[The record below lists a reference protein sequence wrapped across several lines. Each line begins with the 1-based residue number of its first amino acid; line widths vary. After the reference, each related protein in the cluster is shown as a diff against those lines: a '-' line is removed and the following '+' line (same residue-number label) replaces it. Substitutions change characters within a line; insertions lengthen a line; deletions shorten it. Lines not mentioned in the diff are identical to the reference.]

1 MSQHPDVDLFSLDLD
16 LSAGLDDDQV
26 NKMLQRK
33 KEEVA
38 GKVNSTKGQAEVLI
52 EILTELEI
60 LEKKFAEEKDARV
73 QLERLVETEIAD
85 LNQRLLLEAEAR
97 QGVQSSIINA
107 VKVKQGMISELD
119 LLATKLRH
127 MVDLLAPRD
136 SGKDV
141 DLLALTEEIE
151 SGLAEMNDLLDLEV
165 KSSENS
171 KGLRDIIDKLS
182 MEAKARHTLKQQ
194 NDHLLEAVKQLEVKL
209 QEEHAVGDQ
218 LRTMLD
224 KEAQERDA
232 IQQKLTAD
240 INSLKKG

>member
-1 MSQHPDVDLFSLDLD
+1 VSSKLAH
-16 LSAGLDDDQV
+16 
-26 NKMLQRK
+26 K
-33 KEEVA
+33 KGQEEVL
-38 GKVNSTKGQAEVLI
+38 VDMM
-52 EILTELEI
+52 TELEL
-60 LEKKFAEEKDARV
+60 LEKKFAEEKQARV

-97 QGVQSSIINA
+97 QGIQSSIVKA

-119 LLATKLRH
+119 LLAAKLRH
-127 MVDLLAPRD
+127 MVELLAPRE

-171 KGLRDIIDKLS
+171 KGLRDIIEKLN
-182 MEAKARHTLKQQ
+182 MEGKARNTLKQQ
-194 NDHLLEAVKQLEVKL
+194 NDHLLEAVKQLEEKL
-209 QEEHAVGDQ
+209 QEEHVVGDQ